1 VRVSPLCIGAM
12 SVGDQWKG
20 FMGNG
25 MNYDEAEK
33 FLDSYYDMGG
43 NVSESSTAKRV
54 LTHSSSILP
63 TTTRVIQFAIVG

>member
-1 VRVSPLCIGAM
+1 M

-33 FLDSYYDMGG
+33 YLDTYYEMGG
-43 NVSESSTAKRV
+43 NVGYSLRARPNTNMQFIDTANNYQGD
-54 LTHSSSILP
+54 SAEP
-63 TTTRVIQFAIVG
+63 

>member
-1 VRVSPLCIGAM
+1 MRVSPLCIGAM

-33 FLDSYYDMGG
+33 FLDTYYELGG
-43 NVSESSTAKRV
+43 NVSLYELWCS
-54 LTHSSSILP
+54 
-63 TTTRVIQFAIVG
+63 

>member
-1 VRVSPLCIGAM
+1 M

-33 FLDSYYDMGG
+33 YLDTYYEMGG
-43 NVSESSTAKRV
+43 NVGQ
-54 LTHSSSILP
+54 SSSKQGP
-63 TTTRVIQFAIVG
+63 P